1 MPHTTKIV
9 YVNNG
14 KYPDRMFYD
23 VWIPLAKEKIPN
35 ASYCSYPNIESLF
48 PKLSDPKF
56 DVDYILIDVDE
67 LSNFEHGDPI
77 ALINTLKILAIST
90 LFIDEDKTKK
100 RTTKILACAN
110 SESKISDIK
119 EISKLVDGLQ
129 MSMCDKFTMDMLVE
143 DQIKLVS
150 GDLSTPKPIQNML
163 KRKSKK
169 EKSTEVELTPRQKQ
183 VFTMV
188 AKRGA
193 TNKVIAKTLKIAE
206 STVKLHMGA
215 ILRKY
220 GLRNRTQLAVFANS
234 LET

>member
-1 MPHTTKIV
+1 MPTTKIV

-14 KYPDRMFYD
+14 KYPDSMHHD
-23 VWIPLAKEKIPN
+23 VWVPLAKQKIPN
-35 ASYCSYPNIESLF
+35 ASYSMYPNIESIF

-67 LSNFEHGDPI
+67 LSNYEHGDPVS
-77 ALINTLKILAIST
+77 LITTLKILAVST
-90 LFIDEDKTKK
+90 LFIGEDKTKK
-100 RTTKILACAN
+100 RNIKILACAN
-110 SESKISDIK
+110 SKSKINDVK
-119 EISKLVDGLQ
+119 EISKLVDGLR

-163 KRKSKK
+163 KRKLKK

-193 TNKVIAKTLKIAE
+193 TNKFIAKTLKIAE
-206 STVKLHMGA
+206 STVKLHVGA
-215 ILRKY
+215 VLKKY
-220 GLRNRTQLAVFANS
+220 GLRNRTQLAVFAKD